1 MSADVQSRGKA
12 QLMNGQVFI
21 PFSTEFSK
29 TISDPQDL
37 VITVTPNGNTNGVY
51 VSSVTANG
59 FTVNENNSGM
69 SNVSVSWIAIAT
81 VKGYSDMSNIIP
93 SEIIPGDFDV
103 KMNGVMFN
111 DNNTSD
117 TPASLWWDGS
127 QIRFDA
133 PPAKR
138 FTPANYNT
146 RSSAGVQTR

>member
-1 MSADVQSRGKA
+1 
-12 QLMNGQVFI
+12 
-21 PFSTEFSK
+21 
-29 TISDPQDL
+29 
-37 VITVTPNGNTNGVY
+37 
-51 VSSVTANG
+51 
-59 FTVNENNSGM
+59 M